1 MTIQVSLVSIHLYL
15 YILIFY
21 ETHFSLVLNIILY
34 PFFTCTFES
43 EQSEYKFV
51 RKGSPLIALPRIQ
64 YIMLLVIEGIL
75 IFLSNWKLEILSSKK
90 VR

>member
-34 PFFTCTFES
+34 PFFTSTFES

-51 RKGSPLIALPRIQ
+51 RKGQPSYRSPKDTIYHAPRDRGNIDFSEQ
-64 YIMLLVIEGIL
+64 
-75 IFLSNWKLEILSSKK
+75 LEIRDPFVKK
-90 VR
+90 G